1 MKPLK
6 KEVDRM
12 KELAGIIK
20 ENDELSSRGIEH
32 YGFDPESGAQD
43 YEELERLKNYDLNRL
58 DTDFSITLKVEDSTK
73 DKLISLEIPEESGD
87 NEMTK
92 LPNDKLHTTLTSI
105 RGFKPFKEDFKDFTL
120 PKNINVPDA
129 ILGEGK
135 FVYRDEQGKVTYVV
149 ALENQNEFKKFVD
162 KIYESLDL
170 ENPEPD
176 RFFHITVANNAGGNS
191 FKSIGNVT
199 KKDFK

>member
-20 ENDELSSRGIEH
+20 ENDEVE
-32 YGFDPESGAQD
+32 PQD
-43 YEELERLKNYDLNRL
+43 YEEFERLKNYDLNRL
-58 DTDFSITLKVEDSTK
+58 GTDFSITLKVEDSTK
-73 DKLISLEIPEESGD
+73 NRLIGLEIPKESGD

-120 PKNINVPDA
+120 PKNLNIPDA

-135 FVYRDEQGKVTYVV
+135 FVYRDEQGKVTYVFP
-149 ALENQNEFKKFVD
+149 LENQNEFKEFVD